1 MLRLTVRLNIFIIQ
15 VSITIVTYNHQNI
28 LIVQAT
34 EQISLNESSIER
46 KEFEQTS
53 LESKS
58 WRLFKVCVN
67 DSFVVE
73 ALDDFT
79 KLFFSVAIFS
89 LQAGFEPLIL

>member
-1 MLRLTVRLNIFIIQ
+1 M
-15 VSITIVTYNHQNI
+15 
-28 LIVQAT
+28 VQAT
-34 EQISLNESSIER
+34 EQMFVKEMLIEQ

-73 ALDDFT
+73 ALDDLT
-79 KLFFSVAIFS
+79 KLFSLSQFSVS
-89 LQAGFEPLIL
+89 RQDSNL